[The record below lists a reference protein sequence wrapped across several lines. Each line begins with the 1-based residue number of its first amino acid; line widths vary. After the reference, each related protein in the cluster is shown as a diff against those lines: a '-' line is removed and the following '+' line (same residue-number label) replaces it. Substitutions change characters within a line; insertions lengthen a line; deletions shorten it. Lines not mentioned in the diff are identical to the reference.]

1 MFIMI
6 YESGI
11 ISLIIQFITGFI
23 SFLGINIEVPD
34 DKKLLIDLLKVE
46 LGVQSIEFIF
56 YTWFIFNVNKI
67 SNITQYRYYD
77 WMISTPLMLI
87 TLSAFLEQNTHKSL
101 YEYIKNNKKF
111 LSKILLANLLMLI
124 FGLLGELNII
134 NYNLAI
140 ILGWIPFI
148 YLFKEIYDKYIKTNK
163 DNNTNKV
170 KKRIY
175 YFFLISWSLYGVA
188 AFLPYS
194 PKNTMYNILDLFS
207 KNLLGIILFYT
218 IWKNRIRT

>member
-1 MFIMI
+1 MI
-6 YESGI
+6 FESGI
-11 ISLIIQFITGFI
+11 ISLILQFITGIF
-23 SFLGINIEVPD
+23 SFLGINIKVPD
-34 DKKLLIDLLKVE
+34 DKKLLVDLLKVE
-46 LGVQSIEFIF
+46 LGVQAIEFIF
-56 YTWFIFNVNKI
+56 YIWLIFNVNKI
-67 SNITQYRYYD
+67 SNITRYRYYD

-87 TLSAFLEQNTHKSL
+87 TLSAFLDQNNNKSL
-101 YEYIKNNKKF
+101 YDYIKNNKKF
-111 LSKILLANLLMLI
+111 LSKILLANLLMLV

-134 NYNLAI
+134 DYNLAI

-148 YLFKEIYDKYIKTNK
+148 YLFKEIYDKYIKTRK
-163 DNNTNKV
+163 DYNTTKE

-207 KNLLGIILFYT
+207 KNLLGIFLFYI
-218 IWKNRIRT
+218 IWKNRIPT

>member
-1 MFIMI
+1 MI
-6 YESGI
+6 FESGI

-23 SFLGINIEVPD
+23 SFLGINIKIPD
-34 DKKLLIDLLKVE
+34 NKKLLIDLLKVE

-67 SNITQYRYYD
+67 SNITRYRYYD

-87 TLSAFLEQNTHKSL
+87 TLSAFLEQSTNKSL
-101 YEYIKNNKKF
+101 YEYIKNNKEF
-111 LSKILLANLLMLI
+111 LSKILLANLLMLV

-148 YLFKEIYDKYIKTNK
+148 YLFKEIYDKYIKPSK
-163 DNNTNKV
+163 DNNTTKE

-194 PKNTMYNILDLFS
+194 SKNIMYNILDLFS
-207 KNLLGIILFYT
+207 KNLLGLFLFYT
-218 IWKNRIRT
+218 IWKNRIPT